1 MWVLGRNWLR
11 YSRALSVGHIVKLPI
26 SYHPK
31 CKDLDVSYRRG
42 SFTRISHRGLFRE
55 EVQHIYFLAENLLHA
70 IKLLTHVV
78 PCLYTLKWCNTHNKQ
93 RDHTM
98 QQVVTY

>member
-1 MWVLGRNWLR
+1 MWIVGLKGLR
-11 YSRALSVGHIVKLPI
+11 YSRALSVGDIVKLPI

-31 CKDLDVSYRRG
+31 CKGG
-42 SFTRISHRGLFRE
+42 SFTRISHRGLFQE

-78 PCLYTLKWCNTHNKQ
+78 PCLYTLSGVVHTTNKE
-93 RDHTM
+93 T
-98 QQVVTY
+98 VLCIK